1 MKPTLIAFILVLS
14 LFTAACGKDE
24 TAASAEPPAATS
36 TPDLCSTENLPREVT
51 RVNRLMREFDDYS
64 ELASNTPQAQLVVL
78 IPEMQRILRE
88 AEDQSVPACL
98 QTLKELQL
106 THMNIVVQTLM
117 AFMSSAD
124 LNAVNQGITASRDLH
139 NQYDIEMA
147 RLLGVTVV
155 PQLTSTPT
163 P

>member
-1 MKPTLIAFILVLS
+1 MKNKLFGLILIFS
-14 LFTAACGKDE
+14 LLTGACARDE
-24 TAASAEPPAATS
+24 SAVTESPAITS
-36 TPDLCSTENLPREVT
+36 TPDLCSSTNLPDQVA
-51 RVNRLMREFDDYS
+51 RVNRLMREFDDYA

-98 QTLKELQL
+98 QTLKDLQL
-106 THMNIVVQTLM
+106 AHMNVVIQTLM

-124 LNAVNQGITASRDLH
+124 LNAVNQGIAAARDSH

-147 RLLGVTVV
+147 RLLGVTLV
-155 PQLTSTPT
+155 PQPTNTPS

>member
-1 MKPTLIAFILVLS
+1 
-14 LFTAACGKDE
+14 
-24 TAASAEPPAATS
+24 
-36 TPDLCSTENLPREVT
+36 
-51 RVNRLMREFDDYS
+51 MREFDDYS
-64 ELASNTPQAQLVVL
+64 EIASNTPQAQLVVL